1 MEKIR
6 GVVIVEELKP
16 IVRLEHVGK
25 TFKTKRQEICAL
37 EDITFTVY
45 EHDFVSIV
53 GPSGCG
59 KSTIIRLIDDII
71 KPTSG
76 DIYVEGYKYEKK
88 VPKKVIRK
96 MGFVFQRPN
105 LLPWKTVRENIA
117 FPQTILGLKG
127 KEWDLIVEE
136 LIKRGRLEEYA
147 NKRTSELSGGAT
159 QRVGVLRSMSTKPD
173 ILLMDEPYGALNE
186 RLREQL
192 DLETLEIWEKNRQTI
207 IFITHNVREAVLLS
221 NRILVM
227 DTQPGRIISEVDI
240 DLPYPRTLD
249 TMITDKFIDYEN
261 QVTNLIGNIDLSTI
275 K

>member
-1 MEKIR
+1 M
-6 GVVIVEELKP
+6 EELKP

-25 TFKTKRQEICAL
+25 TFKTKRQEIFAL